1 MKFDFLTSNPAFNIS
16 EENNIAGTG
25 GNTNLYRT
33 ATRHDLKN
41 RLKPGGVLAN
51 ITLKGLIPD
60 LASGYFKNHQVHNI
74 NLMDDIDVWPYNT
87 CYFFV
92 ENTQRHTNIQYK
104 GGLASKIYTTDP
116 SETFP
121 FTYYSGNNRGM
132 KGFSTNGANK
142 VIRQLPGKGRDTY
155 AYDYTDKQ
163 VPAGPKFAFY
173 VMESKKSYSVT
184 DQPIMGG
191 TICYIDTAT
200 IEQAEKL
207 KLFTLHNDVYKEYVQ
222 RMKFKYHAF
231 GLRYVR
237 SFDIDQIVTGKEIPI
252 EWNISEDDIKQPE
265 IIQNENV
272 VDVGKKKDYG
282 QVFTPSLLVKRVLSD
297 LEKIKPDAFSD
308 PAKTFCDS
316 MCGNGKFLE
325 QILYRKMSNGISHE
339 DAVKNIYGCDID
351 QDAVNE
357 CRKKL
362 SKGNTDLIEILK
374 NNIRCGDTFKENFG
388 IKFDL

>member
-25 GNTNLYRT
+25 GNTTLYRT
-33 ATRHDLKN
+33 ATRHDFKN
-41 RLKPGGVLAN
+41 RLKPDGVLAN
-51 ITLKGLIPD
+51 ITLKGMIPD
-60 LASGYFKNHQVHNI
+60 LVSGHFKNRQVYGI
-74 NLMDDIDVWPYNT
+74 NLMDDINVWPYNT

-92 ENTQRHTNIQYK
+92 ENTQRYTNIQYK

-121 FTYYSGNNRGM
+121 FTYYSGNNRAM
-132 KGFSTNGANK
+132 KGFSTTGANK

-184 DQPIMGG
+184 DEPIMGG
-191 TICYIDTAT
+191 TICYIETAT
-200 IEQAEKL
+200 MEQAEKL
-207 KLFTLHNDVYKEYVQ
+207 KLFTLNNDVYKEYVQ
-222 RMKFKYHAF
+222 RMKFKNHAF

-237 SFDIDQIVTGKEIPI
+237 SFNIDQIVTGKEIPV
-252 EWNISEDDIKQPE
+252 EWNISKEDIKQPE
-265 IIQNENV
+265 IIHNENV
-272 VDVGKKKDYG
+272 VDVDKKKDYG

-297 LEKIKPDAFSD
+297 LEKIRPDAFSD

-325 QILYRKMSNGISHE
+325 QILDRKMSNGISHE

-351 QDAVNE
+351 QDAVDE

-362 SKGNTDLIEILK
+362 SKGNIDLTEILQ
-374 NNIRCGDTFKENFG
+374 NNIRCADTFKENFG

>member
-33 ATRHDLKN
+33 ATRHDYKS

-51 ITLKGLIPD
+51 ITLKGMIPD
-60 LASGYFKNHQVHNI
+60 LVSGHFKNRQVHNI

-116 SETFP
+116 KETFP

-142 VIRQLPGKGRDTY
+142 VIRQLPGKGRDSY
-155 AYDYTDKQ
+155 SYDHTDKQ

-191 TICYIDTAT
+191 TICYIATAT

-237 SFDIDQIVTGKEIPI
+237 SFDIDQIVTGKEIPV
-252 EWNISEDDIKQPE
+252 EWNISEDDIRQPE
-265 IIQNENV
+265 IIHNENV
-272 VDVGKKKDYG
+272 VDVDKKKDYG

-325 QILYRKMSNGISHE
+325 QILDRKMSNGISHE
-339 DAVKNIYGCDID
+339 DAVKTIYGCDID

-362 SKGNTDLIEILK
+362 SKGNTVLTEILQ
-374 NNIRCGDTFKENFG
+374 NNIRCADTFKENFG

>member
-1 MKFDFLTSNPAFNIS
+1 MQFDFLTSNPAFNIS
-16 EENNIAGTG
+16 EEKNIAGTG
-25 GNTNLYRT
+25 GNTTLYRK
-33 ATRHDLKN
+33 ATRHDYKN

-51 ITLKGLIPD
+51 ITLKGMIPD
-60 LASGYFKNHQVHNI
+60 LVSGHFKDRQVHSI

-92 ENTQRHTNIQYK
+92 ENQQRHTPIRYD

-121 FTYYSGNNRGM
+121 FTYYSGNNNGM
-132 KGFSTNGANK
+132 KVFSTTGANK
-142 VIRQLPGKGRDTY
+142 VIRQLPGRGRNTY

-184 DQPIMGG
+184 DEPIMGG
-191 TICYIDTAT
+191 TICYITTET

-207 KLFTLHNDVYKEYVQ
+207 KLFTLHSDVYKEYVQ
-222 RMKFKYHAF
+222 RMKFKNHAF

-237 SFDIDQIVTGKEIPI
+237 SFDIDQIVTGKEIPT
-252 EWNISEDDIKQPE
+252 EWNITENDIKKPE
-265 IIQNENV
+265 IIHNENTV
-272 VDVGKKKDYG
+272 NIGKKKDYG
-282 QVFTPSLLVKRVLSD
+282 QVFTPSLLVERILSD
-297 LEKIKPDAFSD
+297 LETIKPDAFTD
-308 PAKTFCDS
+308 PSKTFCDS

-325 QILYRKMSNGISHE
+325 QVLQRKMSNNISHE

-351 QDAVNE
+351 QNAVDE
-357 CRKKL
+357 CIQKL
-362 SKGNTDLIEILK
+362 TKGNTKILNIVQ
-374 NNIRCGDTFKENFG
+374 NNIRCGDTFKETFG
-388 IKFDL
+388 VKFDI